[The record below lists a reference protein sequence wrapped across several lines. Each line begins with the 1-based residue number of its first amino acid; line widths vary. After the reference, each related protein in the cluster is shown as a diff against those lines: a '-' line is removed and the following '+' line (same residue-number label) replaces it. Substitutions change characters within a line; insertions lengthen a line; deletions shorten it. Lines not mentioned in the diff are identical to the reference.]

1 MGITTSYEKHACV
14 HPNKVAIKE
23 NDRVV
28 TYKEWYS
35 AVCQVAN
42 WLTEE
47 KSMNKTIAILLEN
60 QIEFLQ
66 IFAGAAMAGWVCVP
80 LDLKWKHDELDE
92 KLKVAN
98 PSIVITEQ
106 YKMSELPKINGKVFT
121 LNEWAQILCKR
132 SNGYDSSLSVD
143 DLPFYMGFTSGST
156 GKAKAFLRAQQSW
169 VKSFDCNV
177 YDFHMKNEDSV
188 LLAGTFVHS
197 LFLYGAM
204 SALYLGQTVHIVEK
218 FIPNRVLSILEQE
231 QISVMYTVPT
241 MLEALYKEE
250 RAIEQEVKIISSGAK
265 WEAEAKRNVQR
276 MFPYAKRYEFYG
288 ASELSFVTALTDEE
302 NERKASSVGKPCHNV
317 QVRICNGSGQEL
329 QPGEVGTVY
338 VKSEQFFIGYLQD
351 GELSY
356 QETEDGWMT
365 VQDIG
370 YRDDEGFLYIVGR
383 EKNMILYGGI
393 NIFPEEV
400 ESVLLTH
407 PNVEEVVIVG
417 VQDVYWG
424 ERPVAMV
431 RGRATKQE
439 LKRFCLQQLSS
450 YKIPKEW
457 YFVDEIPYTSSGK
470 IAREVVRDRIGK
482 QEKVYE

>member
-197 LFLYGAM
+197 LF
-204 SALYLGQTVHIVEK
+204 
-218 FIPNRVLSILEQE
+218 
-231 QISVMYTVPT
+231 YTV
-241 MLEALYKEE
+241 
-250 RAIEQEVKIISSGAK
+250 Q
-265 WEAEAKRNVQR
+265 
-276 MFPYAKRYEFYG
+276 
-288 ASELSFVTALTDEE
+288 
-302 NERKASSVGKPCHNV
+302 
-317 QVRICNGSGQEL
+317 
-329 QPGEVGTVY
+329 
-338 VKSEQFFIGYLQD
+338 
-351 GELSY
+351 
-356 QETEDGWMT
+356 
-365 VQDIG
+365 
-370 YRDDEGFLYIVGR
+370 
-383 EKNMILYGGI
+383 
-393 NIFPEEV
+393 
-400 ESVLLTH
+400 
-407 PNVEEVVIVG
+407 
-417 VQDVYWG
+417 
-424 ERPVAMV
+424 
-431 RGRATKQE
+431 
-439 LKRFCLQQLSS
+439 
-450 YKIPKEW
+450 
-457 YFVDEIPYTSSGK
+457 
-470 IAREVVRDRIGK
+470 
-482 QEKVYE
+482 